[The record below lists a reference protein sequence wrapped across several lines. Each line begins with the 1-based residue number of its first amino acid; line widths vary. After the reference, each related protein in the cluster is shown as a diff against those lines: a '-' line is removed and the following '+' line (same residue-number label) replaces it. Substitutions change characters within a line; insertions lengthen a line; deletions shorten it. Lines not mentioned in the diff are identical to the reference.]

1 MLEFL
6 QRFFENL
13 GITFGSTVVEFLYNL
28 IYILPIVII
37 SLTLHELF
45 HALASHLLGDP
56 TAKNEGRLTLNP
68 LKHIDPL
75 GFIMIVLFGF
85 GWAKPVPVR
94 LQWFEKPKR
103 DFALTAAAG
112 PAANLLLALFGVIL
126 YGIALALGELTKIN
140 AATLYFLSFSFYF
153 IHINVGLALFNLI
166 PVPPLDGSRIIMSFL
181 PNRIYFNV
189 LKYERV
195 IMIALFI
202 LIALGIFDGPLNY
215 LINTVA
221 SPLFALGSELGIF
234 IIKIFS

>member
-1 MLEFL
+1 MEFL
-6 QRFFENL
+6 KLFLENL
-13 GITFGSTVVEFLYNL
+13 KNLFGSSVVEFIINL
-28 IYILPIVII
+28 IYVLPVVLI

-56 TAKNEGRLTLNP
+56 TAKNEGRITVNP

-112 PAANLLLALFGVIL
+112 PIANLLLALFGVVL
-126 YGIALALGELTKIN
+126 CGITGAI
-140 AATLYFLSFSFYF
+140 YFSNPESAVSEYFFTFSVNF
-153 IHINVGLALFNLI
+153 IYLNVGLAVFNLI
-166 PVPPLDGSRIIMSFL
+166 PVPPLDGSRIVMSFL
-181 PNRIYFNV
+181 PNRIYFNI

-195 IMIALFI
+195 IMAVLFAVV
-202 LIALGIFDGPLNY
+202 ALGIIDKPLNFAVNAVADPLMRLGY
-215 LINTVA
+215 GLMELI
-221 SPLFALGSELGIF
+221 L
-234 IIKIFS
+234 KIFA